1 MVCPLLA
8 LAGLCLL
15 FPRPLFPVQGC
26 LGREGRGGQGFPGH
40 KLAPRVGREQPST
53 HPSSCGAGLG
63 CCPHSSQDHSP
74 VELSLGNGTR
84 MEPVLGSLLDVV

>member
-15 FPRPLFPVQGC
+15 LSRPLFLVQCC
-26 LGREGRGGQGFPGH
+26 LGREGRGGQSFPGH
-40 KLAPRVGREQPST
+40 KLAPRVAMEQPST

-63 CCPHSSQDHSP
+63 CCPHSSQAHSP
-74 VELSLGNGTR
+74 VELSFGNGVR
-84 MEPVLGSLLDVV
+84 MEPLLGSLSDVL